1 MVKKN
6 FRPQARDAITREPIR
21 QGSRPGDEA
30 RPLADRMKRGEAIGF
45 DGEVITRMRDSNQDP
60 FHIERSEIPD
70 GFDMEWKRVTCV
82 GKTDR
87 ANIHKVGQA
96 GWRPVPSSMFPGRWH
111 EADHDGPIEF
121 EGMALMIRP
130 MKLTLEAKEDDHYA
144 AQQQLAEARGEFK
157 FKSPDKTRY
166 NPDDPQAKGL
176 NVMRSEIVGSPTTL
190 YPSLEIAGDDD
201 A

>member
-1 MVKKN
+1 
-6 FRPQARDAITREPIR
+6 
-21 QGSRPGDEA
+21 
-30 RPLADRMKRGEAIGF
+30 
-45 DGEVITRMRDSNQDP
+45 
-60 FHIERSEIPD
+60 
-70 GFDMEWKRVTCV
+70 
-82 GKTDR
+82 
-87 ANIHKVGQA
+87 
-96 GWRPVPSSMFPGRWH
+96 
-111 EADHDGPIEF
+111 
-121 EGMALMIRP
+121 MIRP